1 MTEEPYGP
9 DALKA
14 WEGAMELVKAHK
26 FDEARASKLY
36 RSDYIALEKMI
47 AREQAKLLEAT
58 ANANRMKFKGEN
70 KNV

>member
-1 MTEEPYGP
+1 MSDEPYGP

-26 FDEARASKLY
+26 FDEARSTKLY

-58 ANANRMKFKGEN
+58 ANANKASVRTCPPTP
-70 KNV
+70 